1 MMHVFSSWTDS
12 QNLSSCFYV
21 ISKAGNQFSVAVD
34 EDATSNHLKRREE
47 EIVLEK
53 ESAFPKENGEQRSN
67 GLRTDLK
74 YDKTAD
80 RQPDIVDDHPGK
92 SRSSF
97 DSCHTS
103 VILYA
108 YGFFQIWT
116 FIMSWWAG
124 AEAWVL
130 KGSWVRVWVLVPGG
144 VRSRVQV

>member
-1 MMHVFSSWTDS
+1 MD
-12 QNLSSCFYV
+12 
-21 ISKAGNQFSVAVD
+21 G
-34 EDATSNHLKRREE
+34 DASSNHHKKREQ

-67 GLRTDLK
+67 GLRTDPK

-108 YGFFQIWT
+108 YRFFQIWY
-116 FIMSWWAG
+116 FILS
-124 AEAWVL
+124 
-130 KGSWVRVWVLVPGG
+130 
-144 VRSRVQV
+144 